1 MSSKEVQNLRRQF
14 PIVKKKVFMN
24 HAAFSPPCR
33 AVKEAYERRLREWES
48 MDVRHWF
55 DEAAEAKKLFSKLVN
70 CTADEIAFTPNTSTG
85 ISSIAT
91 ALSYRRGSN
100 VVVTDL
106 EYPAVTYTWLALQR
120 KGKLEVRF
128 VENHVGRID
137 PSDVERKVDDRTVAL
152 CISDVEFGN
161 GFRNDM
167 KTLSEIAHEHGAYM
181 INDAIQS
188 AGAMSVDVRHQ
199 DIDFLVAGGFK
210 WLLGPLGTGYMY
222 VREQLTTELE
232 TTVVGASSVDPKR
245 EKLYIGTEYVPAN
258 SAKRF
263 ETGSYNIIGYLAS
276 KEAIRLLINLGS
288 PKVERRILHLT
299 DYLIDKLQR
308 MKVPIITPLER
319 GSRSGIVTFKV
330 RRLRQ
335 VLRKLAAR
343 NFILATRLG
352 GVRASPHFYNTEK
365 EIDKMVNELSRLI

>member
-1 MSSKEVQNLRRQF
+1 LSSKEVQNLRRQF

-55 DEAAEAKKLFSKLVN
+55 DEAAEAKKLFSKLIN

-91 ALSYRRGSN
+91 ALPYRRGSN

-120 KGKLEVRF
+120 KGKLETRF
-128 VENHVGRID
+128 VKNRGGRID
-137 PSDVERKVDDRTVAL
+137 PSDVEKKIDDRTVAL
-152 CISDVEFGN
+152 CISEVEFGN

-167 KTLSEIAHEHGAYM
+167 RTLAEIAHEHGAYV

-188 AGAMSVDVRHQ
+188 AGAVSVDIKHQ

-210 WLLGPLGTGYMY
+210 WLLGPPGTGYMY
-222 VREQLTTELE
+222 AREQLTAELE
-232 TTVVGASSVDPKR
+232 TTIVGASSVNPKR
-245 EKLYIGTEYVPAN
+245 EKLYIGTEYVPAS

-263 ETGSYNIIGYLAS
+263 ETGSYNIIGYLAG
-276 KEAIRLLINLGS
+276 KEALRLLTHLGS
-288 PKVERRILHLT
+288 PKIEQRILHLT
-299 DYLIDKLQR
+299 DYLIEKLQR
-308 MKVPIITPLER
+308 MKVLIITPLER
-319 GSRSGIVTFKV
+319 ESRSGIVTFKV

-335 VLRKLAAR
+335 VLNKLTAR
-343 NFILATRLG
+343 NFILAPRAG
-352 GVRASPHFYNTEK
+352 GLRASPHFYNTEK
-365 EIDKMVNELSRLI
+365 EIEKLANELSRLI